1 VASDEAGP
9 APPGDKAQSLILRGG
24 RSAALGLVI
33 RLGARILFLFIA
45 ARLFGALLFGAYSLA
60 IAVVELGVAV
70 AGLGMKRLLF
80 KLLDEVGGEREPAH
94 ALLDAALAVTGI
106 GAAIA
111 AGLMLVV
118 ALPPVHGL
126 LGETAWPLLL
136 AAPMIVGQ
144 ALLDLFLA
152 ATRWKHRMRYEV
164 VGRSIVEPYAA
175 TAATVA
181 AYFAGFTETG
191 LLLGYWAGTLF
202 ALVYAIVGMRRCFGG
217 LGLRRY
223 RPARLRAIL
232 HESAVPTLSD
242 FAGALFGRLDLYL
255 IGLFLGESPAGIYG
269 VARQVRTPI
278 RQVRQSFDGL
288 LTPIVARTLA
298 RDGAAETGQ
307 AIASASRLIL
317 TLQLALLVTLVAVG
331 LPLLGWF
338 GPEFAAGYWALLAL
352 ALAET
357 IQGAFGIG
365 DLIFLYRQPWVVL
378 RITAATTLVNLAAG
392 VALIPWLGID
402 GAALSVLAAMIAGA
416 IIRRWSLRTRF
427 GVKVPLSYSA
437 GPVLAAAAAV
447 LTVLA
452 AKSLPASEPIRDGLS
467 VVAALIVYAAALK
480 LWLATTGASL
490 ALVKFKTD

>member
-1 VASDEAGP
+1 M
-9 APPGDKAQSLILRGG
+9 RGG
-24 RSAALGLVI
+24 RSAALGLVV
-33 RLGARILFLFIA
+33 RLGARILFLLIA

-80 KLLDEVGGEREPAH
+80 KLLDERGEQEPGH
-94 ALLDAALAVTGI
+94 VVLNAALAVTGV
-106 GAAIA
+106 GASIA

-118 ALPPVHGL
+118 ALPPVHNL

-136 AAPMIVGQ
+136 VAPMIVGQ

-152 ATRWKHRMRYEV
+152 ATRWKHRMRFEV

-191 LLLGYWAGTLF
+191 LLIGYWAGTLL
-202 ALVYAIVGMRRCFGG
+202 ALAYAAVGLRRCFGG

-223 RPARLRAIL
+223 RPARLRPIL
-232 HESAVPTLSD
+232 HESAVPTLGD

-298 RDGAAETGQ
+298 SEGPAETGA

-317 TLQLALLVTLVAVG
+317 AIQLAIVVTLVAIG

-365 DLIFLYRQPWVVL
+365 DLIFLYRQPWVAL

-392 VALIPWLGID
+392 LALIPWLGID

-416 IIRRWSLRTRF
+416 IIRRLSLRARF
-427 GVKVPLSYSA
+427 GVNVPLRYSA
-437 GPVLAAAAAV
+437 GPVVAAAAAM
-447 LTVLA
+447 LAALA
-452 AKSLPASEPIRDGLS
+452 AKSLPLSEPVRDGLS
-467 VVAALIVYAAALK
+467 IAAALIVYAGALK
-480 LWLATTGASL
+480 LWLVAAGDSL
-490 ALVKFKTD
+490 ALVKFRTD